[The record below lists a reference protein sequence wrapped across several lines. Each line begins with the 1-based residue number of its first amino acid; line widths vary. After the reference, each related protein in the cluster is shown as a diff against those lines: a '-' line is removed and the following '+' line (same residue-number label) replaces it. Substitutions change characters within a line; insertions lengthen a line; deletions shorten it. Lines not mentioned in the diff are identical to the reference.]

1 MSKPCLAVRN
11 LSKHYRGVRAVD
23 DVSFDVTEGSIT
35 GLIGPN
41 GSGKST
47 TIDCISGFTRA
58 DGGNWKLDGRALN
71 GLSAHQHSTA
81 GLVRTFQTV
90 RVYEA
95 MSLLDNLCMAIVA
108 KQGIGMLGSLYRS
121 HAASRADAEARHKAM
136 ELLKV
141 IGLEAYAEAPASILS
156 YGQRKLLSIASTMM
170 SNPRLVILDEPV
182 AGINPTMILR
192 VADAIRKL
200 NEAGI
205 TILLCEHNM
214 DLVMRLCDH
223 IVVLA
228 NGRLLAT
235 GAPHEI
241 QSNREVLDAYLGPD
255 FSPVRS

>member
-1 MSKPCLAVRN
+1 MSRPCLAVRN

-58 DGGNWKLDGRALN
+58 DGGIWELDGKPLN
-71 GLSAHQHSTA
+71 GLTAHQHSMA

-95 MSLLDNLCMAIVA
+95 MSLLDNLCMAVVA
-108 KQGIGMLGSLYRS
+108 KQGIGLFGALSG
-121 HAASRADAEARHKAM
+121 SRAAKQADEEARLKAM

-192 VADAIRKL
+192 VAEAIRKL

-228 NGRLLAT
+228 NGKLLAT
-235 GAPHEI
+235 GAAHEI

-255 FSPVRS
+255 FSPVKP